1 MDKLKPIIK
10 HRHTKNETVNTSQTV
25 PTKDAAPTADTIPTG
40 YAIDVYNAIL
50 QQASEAAAVN
60 ANRIGTSSAAT
71 AAPVK
76 KKKCVPEQACKCGT
90 SQDAAN
96 NTSNQTAKHDA
107 VNHPSH
113 YCQGGIECIDAIEA
127 AVTGLHGMEAVCAGN
142 VIKYTWRYHQKNG
155 AEDLKKARFYLNKLI
170 LLVERNVNEL
180 TRLTERK
187 GDNT

>member
-10 HRHTKNETVNTSQTV
+10 HRHGRNETVNTNQTV

-60 ANRIGTSSAAT
+60 ANRIGTSSAAA

-76 KKKCVPEQACKCGT
+76 KTKCVPEQACKCGT
-90 SQDAAN
+90 S
-96 NTSNQTAKHDA
+96 HDA